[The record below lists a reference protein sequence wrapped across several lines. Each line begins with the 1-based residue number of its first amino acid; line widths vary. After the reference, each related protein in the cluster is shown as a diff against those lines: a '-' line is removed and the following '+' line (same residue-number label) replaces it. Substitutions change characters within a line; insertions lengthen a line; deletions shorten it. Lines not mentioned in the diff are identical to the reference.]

1 VPFSIP
7 HSSSFILAN
16 MSFSAVL
23 FDFDGTLA
31 DSYDAIAA
39 SVNFVR
45 ETHALRPLSVNEVKC
60 HVGRGP
66 EYLLHH
72 TVPGGDLAVDLPL
85 YRKHHPTV
93 MVPLTRL
100 LPGARAVLELLHASK
115 RRIGLCSNKPRIFS
129 QDLLNHLEIGPLFDI
144 VIGPEDVP
152 NPKPAPDMLNAAIA
166 QLQLAKEQV
175 LYVGDM
181 VVDIQTARGAGV
193 TVWIV
198 PTGSDE
204 LATIEAARPDRILRS
219 LDEFTSA
226 WESRVAGSP
235 S

>member
-1 VPFSIP
+1 MKETRFALRWLRLF
-7 HSSSFILAN
+7 SSFLVPPSP
-16 MSFSAVL
+16 MFSAVL

-45 ETHALRPLSVNEVKC
+45 AERGMPPLPMETVKR

-66 EYLLHH
+66 EYLLEH
-72 TVPGGDLAVDLPL
+72 TVPGGDFAVDMAR

-93 MVPLTRL
+93 MVEMTRL
-100 LPGARAVLELLHASK
+100 LPGARAALESLHASGK
-115 RRIGLCSNKPRIFS
+115 KIGLCSNKPRIFS
-129 QDLLNHLEIGPLFDI
+129 QELLKHLDI
-144 VIGPEDVP
+144 EGFFTLALGPEDVVH
-152 NPKPAPDMLNAAIA
+152 PKPAPDMLFAA
-166 QLQLAKEQV
+166 LAKLNLAKDQV

-193 TVWIV
+193 TVWVV

-204 LATIEAARPDRILRS
+204 RATIEAAKPDRILES
-219 LDEFTSA
+219 LQELTT
-226 WESRVAGSP
+226 W
-235 S
+235 